1 MPKLL
6 SVKDVYMLLYF
17 LLDQFCRVVGWVV
30 IEGFNLFPLGSYLL
44 LKGFKVMF
52 CGLEELAVGS

>member
-30 IEGFNLFPLGSYLL
+30 IEGFNLIPLCGYLL
-44 LKGFKVMF
+44 LKGFKIMF
-52 CGLEELAVGS
+52 CGLKELVVRG

>member
-6 SVKDVYMLLYF
+6 GVKDVYMLLYF

-30 IEGFNLFPLGSYLL
+30 IEGFNLIPLCGYLL
-44 LKGFKVMF
+44 LEGFKIMYY
-52 CGLEELAVGS
+52 GLEELVVRG